1 LKLSVVAASIRR
13 RAERSAR
20 AHTTPESAET
30 SPDCTPC
37 VIIGL
42 SAQRLNAGAATLPKA
57 AAVAAEAKD
66 VRNRRRVVTLPAR
79 GRPDMNL
86 SPPNHRGGWLRFLT
100 VKKSKTTGV

>member
-1 LKLSVVAASIRR
+1 MSLKLSVVAASIRR

-66 VRNRRRVVTLPAR
+66 VRNRRRVVTLRGAR
-79 GRPDMNL
+79 APGHEFVSAESPRRVAAL
-86 SPPNHRGGWLRFLT
+86 SDSQ
-100 VKKSKTTGV
+100 KK